1 MKKLSILLMFVAVA
15 AFVFVGCKK
24 YDDGPAF
31 SLASKKGRVVNVWKI
46 EKMIYEGNDVPLS
59 GSGMENYTMEFT
71 KDNKVIYTDNG
82 IADPDQD
89 TWEFGD
95 KKETIITKPVSGS
108 GADTIQIT
116 RLKSKEFW
124 MKSMDGKSEY
134 HLAAK

>member
-1 MKKLSILLMFVAVA
+1 MKKISIVLMFMAVV

-46 EKMIYEGNDVPLS
+46 EKMMYEGVDVPLT
-59 GSGMENYTMEFT
+59 GSGYENFTIEYT

-82 IADPDQD
+82 VVDPDQE
-89 TWEFGD
+89 TWDFGD
-95 KKETIITKPVSGS
+95 KKETIITKSTND
-108 GADTIQIT
+108 ADTMMIT

-124 MKSMDGKSEY
+124 VKSMDGKSEY
-134 HLAAK
+134 HMAAK